1 MGTSTPELASLWPLP
16 QGVQFQLMQGKT
28 PSTFPLRDCD
38 ECTETEID
46 GAVAAC
52 GPLSI
57 DISWFSAL
65 RGLPNPNLCGVQLCL
80 NSTWTEQCSEADP
93 GRHSVS
99 LSIGTRNSDVDARD
113 WLQGTGLR
121 FGETQLG
128 R

>member
-16 QGVQFQLMQGKT
+16 QGVQLQLMQGKT

-46 GAVAAC
+46 GTVAAC

-57 DISWFSAL
+57 DISWFSSL

-99 LSIGTRNSDVDARD
+99 LSIGTRNSDADARD
-113 WLQGTGLR
+113 
-121 FGETQLG
+121 
-128 R
+128 